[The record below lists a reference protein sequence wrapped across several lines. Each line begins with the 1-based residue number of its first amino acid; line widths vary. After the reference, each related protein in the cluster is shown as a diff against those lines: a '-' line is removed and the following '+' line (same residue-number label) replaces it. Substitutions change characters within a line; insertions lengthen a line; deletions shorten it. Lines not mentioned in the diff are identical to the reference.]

1 MKKIALF
8 CLCSLASMS
17 ILAGCSGS
25 ADGNVNLGTVTLSEY
40 KGVKINVAAPEVTDE
55 EVDAKIQ
62 TALKQNPDLV
72 EVDRAAQDGDTVNID
87 YTGKKD
93 GETFDGGTARDQ
105 DLKLGSGTMI
115 DGFESGL
122 VGAKKGDT
130 KTLDLTFP
138 EDYKEQ
144 SLAGKEVVFEVKV
157 NSVKEQQDAQLNDDF
172 VKKVSNDEYQ
182 TVDEYKASIR
192 ESLLEQKQATAEQQM
207 EEDALQNVVDSSQFK
222 LSRNGLSVRYNQ
234 MVKQYTDQAKTYG
247 MTFTQMAQANGM
259 SEPSFKEYIY
269 ATVKEAAKRE
279 LTVEAIAAKEGLD
292 QLTDEDRELFAQDN
306 GMSKDTLVSMY
317 GQENADEY
325 VLQDKVM
332 RYLAENADNEA
343 ENPAAVSERVLETTE
358 AASEESSEAAD
369 TTEAASEESSEAAQT
384 TEAASEEGSE
394 AADTTEAA
402 SEESS
407 EAAQTIEVSSQA
419 E

>member
-306 GMSKDTLVSMY
+306 GMSKDTLVSM
-317 GQENADEY
+317 
-325 VLQDKVM
+325 
-332 RYLAENADNEA
+332 
-343 ENPAAVSERVLETTE
+343 
-358 AASEESSEAAD
+358 
-369 TTEAASEESSEAAQT
+369 
-384 TEAASEEGSE
+384 
-394 AADTTEAA
+394 
-402 SEESS
+402 
-407 EAAQTIEVSSQA
+407 
-419 E
+419 

>member
-1 MKKIALF
+1 M
-8 CLCSLASMS
+8 
-17 ILAGCSGS
+17 
-25 ADGNVNLGTVTLSEY
+25 
-40 KGVKINVAAPEVTDE
+40 
-55 EVDAKIQ
+55 
-62 TALKQNPDLV
+62 
-72 EVDRAAQDGDTVNID
+72 
-87 YTGKKD
+87 
-93 GETFDGGTARDQ
+93 
-105 DLKLGSGTMI
+105 
-115 DGFESGL
+115 
-122 VGAKKGDT
+122 
-130 KTLDLTFP
+130 
-138 EDYKEQ
+138 
-144 SLAGKEVVFEVKV
+144 AGKEVVFEVKV

-358 AASEESSEAAD
+358 AASEEGSEAADTTEAASEESSEAAD

-384 TEAASEEGSE
+384 TETASEESSE

-402 SEESS
+402 SGESG